1 MLPRELRKLQAIA
14 LREPTIMPMLPD
26 RLQVSAPAWTYC
38 ACAPDAAMRAPDR
51 TTAEASVR
59 TVMGGSP
66 CAPGR
71 RFGGT
76 VAQAWCRR
84 PAAAPAQ
91 QKARRSQRDRASGRK
106 ERGGARGASVADGAA
121 AHFPAPAGHP
131 HAPAF

>member
-66 CAPGR
+66 CAPGLALR
-71 RFGGT
+71 RHRSTALVPATCRGT
-76 VAQAWCRR
+76 GAAKSPALARR
-84 PAAAPAQ
+84 PGFWSEGE
-91 QKARRSQRDRASGRK
+91 RRTGRGVS
-106 ERGGARGASVADGAA
+106 RRRC
-121 AHFPAPAGHP
+121 
-131 HAPAF
+131 